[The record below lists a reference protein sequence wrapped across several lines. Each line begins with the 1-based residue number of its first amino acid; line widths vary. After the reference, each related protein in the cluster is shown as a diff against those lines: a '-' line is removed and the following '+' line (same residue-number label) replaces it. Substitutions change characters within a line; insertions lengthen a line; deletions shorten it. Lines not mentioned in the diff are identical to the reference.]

1 MTKNSKTGNPSAQ
14 HDITYLRFAQKEFKP
29 KSTKGLMIRA
39 LYSESLRALK
49 ENKVIILQAPPGFG
63 KQSLAS
69 YLHKKTNGLVI
80 WITFTAKDND
90 PSIFIQKLTHALA
103 LSDIH
108 LSPYEATHLQ
118 NTTEED
124 VAYIISQALL
134 GINDVTFFFND
145 THHLQHTFI
154 NTLLSVLLLNTTNSV
169 RFLLSSI
176 FPHSLNI
183 TSLAIHNQI
192 HYVNIDTLR
201 FNQTEATSLIGSSHK
216 LLKYCQGWGAA
227 LTFIKHQQDQGL
239 TIQESMSNV
248 EKENQYIDHYFRE
261 NAFSNL
267 SDEEEKTYIK
277 LSTTDRFT
285 LSQASEIT
293 NIHDLP
299 RLTKIIEKQP
309 FLLTIHVKGQQWFYY
324 HNIFLHY
331 LERLREHF
339 FQQRKHRYT

>member
-90 PSIFIQKLTHALA
+90 PSIFIRKLTHALA

-239 TIQESMSNV
+239 TIQ
-248 EKENQYIDHYFRE
+248 
-261 NAFSNL
+261 
-267 SDEEEKTYIK
+267 
-277 LSTTDRFT
+277 
-285 LSQASEIT
+285 
-293 NIHDLP
+293 
-299 RLTKIIEKQP
+299 
-309 FLLTIHVKGQQWFYY
+309 
-324 HNIFLHY
+324 
-331 LERLREHF
+331 
-339 FQQRKHRYT
+339 